1 MKLGYS
7 TWAMPKIPIDTSIK
21 FLSETGYD
29 GITIATL
36 PQFTTSINNLD
47 IEERKRIL
55 NLSKLYSIPITS
67 VMSFTDLMEE
77 NKENLK
83 ENIKF
88 VNDSIDL
95 ANDWG
100 TNYLI
105 TGIGGKPNELENIK
119 KSEEFI
125 EIISELGLIA
135 KSKGVTIA
143 LEPHVDQAVEKPDQ
157 LVELINKINMDSVKA
172 NFDISHFNVQGVDV
186 SESIEKVL
194 PISVACDVKDERG
207 VVPNWSYVAP
217 GEGEFDYTNYLKI
230 MKKAD
235 YRGFITIEIS
245 FQVQANPNYDPLKT
259 AKKSYEIL
267 DRAFKEANIN
277 RK

>member
-67 VMSFTDLMEE
+67 VMSFTNLMEE
-77 NKENLK
+77 NKESLK
-83 ENIKF
+83 NNIKF

-100 TNYLI
+100 TNCLI
-105 TGIGGKPNELENIK
+105 TGIGGKPNELEDIQ

-125 EIISELGLIA
+125 ERISELGLIA

-172 NFDISHFNVQGVDV
+172 NFDISHFNVQGIDV
-186 SESIEKVL
+186 NESIDKVL

-235 YRGFITIEIS
+235 YKGFITIEIS
-245 FQVQANPNYDPLKT
+245 FQVQANRNYDPLAT

-267 DRAFKEANIN
+267 ERAFKEANIN
-277 RK
+277 R

>member
-1 MKLGYS
+1 M
-7 TWAMPKIPIDTSIK
+7 
-21 FLSETGYD
+21 
-29 GITIATL
+29 
-36 PQFTTSINNLD
+36 
-47 IEERKRIL
+47 
-55 NLSKLYSIPITS
+55 
-67 VMSFTDLMEE
+67 
-77 NKENLK
+77 
-83 ENIKF
+83 
-88 VNDSIDL
+88 
-95 ANDWG
+95 
-100 TNYLI
+100 I
-105 TGIGGKPNELENIK
+105 TGIGGKPNELEDIQ

-125 EIISELGLIA
+125 ERISELGLIA

-172 NFDISHFNVQGVDV
+172 NFDISHFNVQGIDV
-186 SESIEKVL
+186 NESIEKVL
-194 PISVACDVKDERG
+194 PISVACDVKDEKG

-235 YRGFITIEIS
+235 YKGFITIEIS
-245 FQVQANPNYDPLKT
+245 FQVQANPNYDPLAT

-277 RK
+277 R

>member
-47 IEERKRIL
+47 MEERKRIL

-217 GEGEFDYTNYLKI
+217 GEDEFDYTNYLKI

-235 YRGFITIEIS
+235 YKGFITIEIS
-245 FQVQANPNYDPLKT
+245 FQVQANPNYDPLET

>member
-55 NLSKLYSIPITS
+55 KLSKLYSIPITS
-67 VMSFTDLMEE
+67 VMSFTNLMEE

-83 ENIKF
+83 NNIKF

-105 TGIGGKPNELENIK
+105 TGIGGKPNELEDMQ

-125 EIISELGLIA
+125 ERISELGLIA

-172 NFDISHFNVQGVDV
+172 NFDISHFNVQGIDV
-186 SESIEKVL
+186 NESIEKVL

-235 YRGFITIEIS
+235 YKGFITIEIS
-245 FQVQANPNYDPLKT
+245 FQVQANPNYDPLAT

-277 RK
+277 R

>member
-55 NLSKLYSIPITS
+55 KLSKLYSIPITS
-67 VMSFTDLMEE
+67 VMSFTNLMEE
-77 NKENLK
+77 NKESLK
-83 ENIKF
+83 NNIKF

-100 TNYLI
+100 TNCLI
-105 TGIGGKPNELENIK
+105 TGIGGKPNELEDIQ
-119 KSEEFI
+119 KSEEFV
-125 EIISELGLIA
+125 ERISELGLKA

-172 NFDISHFNVQGVDV
+172 NFDISHFNVQGIDV
-186 SESIEKVL
+186 NESIDKVL
-194 PISVACDVKDERG
+194 PISVACDVKDEKG

-235 YRGFITIEIS
+235 YKGFITIEIS
-245 FQVQANPNYDPLKT
+245 FQVQANPNYDPLAT

-277 RK
+277 R

>member
-67 VMSFTDLMEE
+67 VMSFTNLMEE

-83 ENIKF
+83 NNIKF

-95 ANDWG
+95 ANDWE

-105 TGIGGKPNELENIK
+105 TGIGGSLMSLRI
-119 KSEEFI
+119 
-125 EIISELGLIA
+125 
-135 KSKGVTIA
+135 
-143 LEPHVDQAVEKPDQ
+143 
-157 LVELINKINMDSVKA
+157 
-172 NFDISHFNVQGVDV
+172 
-186 SESIEKVL
+186 
-194 PISVACDVKDERG
+194 C
-207 VVPNWSYVAP
+207 
-217 GEGEFDYTNYLKI
+217 
-230 MKKAD
+230 KKAKN
-235 YRGFITIEIS
+235 S
-245 FQVQANPNYDPLKT
+245 LK
-259 AKKSYEIL
+259 E
-267 DRAFKEANIN
+267 
-277 RK
+277 

>member
-67 VMSFTDLMEE
+67 VMSFTNLMEG
-77 NKENLK
+77 NKESLK
-83 ENIKF
+83 NNIKF

-105 TGIGGKPNELENIK
+105 TGIGGKPNELEDIQ
-119 KSEEFI
+119 KSEEFV
-125 EIISELGLIA
+125 ERISELGLKA

-157 LVELINKINMDSVKA
+157 LVELINKINLDSVKA
-172 NFDISHFNVQGVDV
+172 NFDIIHFNVQGIDV
-186 SESIEKVL
+186 NESINKVL

-207 VVPNWSYVAP
+207 VVPNWSYVAT

-235 YRGFITIEIS
+235 YKGFITIEIS
-245 FQVQANPNYDPLKT
+245 FQVQANPNYDPLTT

-277 RK
+277 R

>member
-245 FQVQANPNYDPLKT
+245 FQVQANPNYDPLRT

>member
-67 VMSFTDLMEE
+67 VMSFTNLMEE

-83 ENIKF
+83 NNIKF

-105 TGIGGKPNELENIK
+105 TGIGGKPNELEDIK

-125 EIISELGLIA
+125 ERISELGLIA

-172 NFDISHFNVQGVDV
+172 NFDISHFNVQGIDV
-186 SESIEKVL
+186 NESIEKVL

-235 YRGFITIEIS
+235 YKGFITIEIS
-245 FQVQANPNYDPLKT
+245 FQVQANPNYDPLAT

-277 RK
+277 R

>member
-235 YRGFITIEIS
+235 YKGFITIEIS
-245 FQVQANPNYDPLKT
+245 FQVQANPNYDPLET

>member
-67 VMSFTDLMEE
+67 VMSFTNLMEE
-77 NKENLK
+77 NKESLK
-83 ENIKF
+83 NNIKF

-100 TNYLI
+100 TNCLI
-105 TGIGGKPNELENIK
+105 TGIGGKPNELEDIQ
-119 KSEEFI
+119 KSEEFV
-125 EIISELGLIA
+125 ERISELGLKA

-172 NFDISHFNVQGVDV
+172 NFDISHFNVQGIDV
-186 SESIEKVL
+186 NESINKVL

-235 YRGFITIEIS
+235 YKGFITIEIS
-245 FQVQANPNYDPLKT
+245 FQVQANQNYDPLAT

-277 RK
+277 R

>member
-1 MKLGYS
+1 MKLGFS

-67 VMSFTDLMEE
+67 VMSFTNLMEE

-83 ENIKF
+83 NNIKF

-105 TGIGGKPNELENIK
+105 TGIGGKPNELEDIQ
-119 KSEEFI
+119 KSEEFV
-125 EIISELGLIA
+125 ERISELGLKA

-172 NFDISHFNVQGVDV
+172 NFDISHFNVQGIDV
-186 SESIEKVL
+186 NESINKVL

-235 YRGFITIEIS
+235 YKGFITIEIS
-245 FQVQANPNYDPLKT
+245 FQVQANPNYDPLAT

-277 RK
+277 R

>member
-67 VMSFTDLMEE
+67 VMSFTNLMEE
-77 NKENLK
+77 NKESLK
-83 ENIKF
+83 NNIKF

-100 TNYLI
+100 TNCLI
-105 TGIGGKPNELENIK
+105 TGIGGKPNELEDIQ
-119 KSEEFI
+119 KSEEFV
-125 EIISELGLIA
+125 ERISELGLKA

-172 NFDISHFNVQGVDV
+172 NFDISHFNVQGIDV
-186 SESIEKVL
+186 NESIDKVL
-194 PISVACDVKDERG
+194 PISVACDVKDEKG

-235 YRGFITIEIS
+235 YKGFITIEIS
-245 FQVQANPNYDPLKT
+245 FQVQANQNYDPLAT

-277 RK
+277 R

>member
-55 NLSKLYSIPITS
+55 NLSKLYSIPIIS
-67 VMSFTDLMEE
+67 VMSFTNLMEE

-83 ENIKF
+83 NNIKF

-105 TGIGGKPNELENIK
+105 TGIGGKPNELEDIK

-125 EIISELGLIA
+125 ERISELGLIA

-172 NFDISHFNVQGVDV
+172 NFDISHFNVQGIDV
-186 SESIEKVL
+186 NESIEKVL

-235 YRGFITIEIS
+235 YKGFITIEIS
-245 FQVQANPNYDPLKT
+245 FQVQANPNYDPLAT

-277 RK
+277 R

>member
-67 VMSFTDLMEE
+67 VMSFTNLMEE

-83 ENIKF
+83 NNIKF

-105 TGIGGKPNELENIK
+105 TGIGGKPNELEDIQ
-119 KSEEFI
+119 KSEEFV
-125 EIISELGLIA
+125 ERISELGLKA

-172 NFDISHFNVQGVDV
+172 NFDISHFNVQGIDV
-186 SESIEKVL
+186 NESINKVL

-235 YRGFITIEIS
+235 YKGFITIEIS
-245 FQVQANPNYDPLKT
+245 FQVQANPNYDPLAT

-277 RK
+277 R

>member
-67 VMSFTDLMEE
+67 VMSFTNLMEE
-77 NKENLK
+77 NKESLK
-83 ENIKF
+83 NNIKF

-100 TNYLI
+100 TNCLI
-105 TGIGGKPNELENIK
+105 TGIGGKPNELEDIQ
-119 KSEEFI
+119 KSEEFV
-125 EIISELGLIA
+125 ERISELGLKA

-172 NFDISHFNVQGVDV
+172 NFDISHFNVQGIDV
-186 SESIEKVL
+186 NESINKVL

-235 YRGFITIEIS
+235 YKGFITIEIS
-245 FQVQANPNYDPLKT
+245 FQVQANPNYDPLTT

-277 RK
+277 R

>member
-67 VMSFTDLMEE
+67 VMSFTNLMEE

-83 ENIKF
+83 NNIKF

-105 TGIGGKPNELENIK
+105 TGIGGKPNELEDIQ
-119 KSEEFI
+119 KSEEFV
-125 EIISELGLIA
+125 ERISELGLKA

-172 NFDISHFNVQGVDV
+172 NFDISHFNVQGIDV
-186 SESIEKVL
+186 NESINKVL

-235 YRGFITIEIS
+235 YKGFITIEIS
-245 FQVQANPNYDPLKT
+245 FQVQANPNYDPLTT

-277 RK
+277 R

>member
-36 PQFTTSINNLD
+36 PQFTTSINNLNT
-47 IEERKRIL
+47 EERKRIL
-55 NLSKLYSIPITS
+55 GLSKLYSIPITS
-67 VMSFTDLMEE
+67 VMSFTNLMEE

-83 ENIKF
+83 KNIKF

-95 ANDWG
+95 ANDWE

-105 TGIGGKPNELENIK
+105 TGIGGKPNELEDIQ
-119 KSEEFI
+119 KSDKFVER
-125 EIISELGLIA
+125 ISELGLKA

-186 SESIEKVL
+186 NESIQKVL

-235 YRGFITIEIS
+235 YKGFITIEIS
-245 FQVQANPNYDPLKT
+245 FQVQANPNYDPLAT

-277 RK
+277 R

>member
-67 VMSFTDLMEE
+67 VMSFTNLMEE
-77 NKENLK
+77 NKENLRN
-83 ENIKF
+83 NIKF

-100 TNYLI
+100 TNYFI
-105 TGIGGKPNELENIK
+105 TGIGGKPNELEDIQ

-125 EIISELGLIA
+125 ERISELGLMA

-172 NFDISHFNVQGVDV
+172 NFDISHFNVQGIDV
-186 SESIEKVL
+186 NESIEKVL

-235 YRGFITIEIS
+235 YKGFITIEIS
-245 FQVQANPNYDPLKT
+245 FQVQANPNYDPLTT

-277 RK
+277 R

>member
-67 VMSFTDLMEE
+67 VMSFTNLMEE

-83 ENIKF
+83 NNIKF

-105 TGIGGKPNELENIK
+105 TGIGGKPNELEDIQ
-119 KSEEFI
+119 KSEEFV
-125 EIISELGLIA
+125 ERISELGLKA

-172 NFDISHFNVQGVDV
+172 NFDISHFNVQGIDV
-186 SESIEKVL
+186 NESIEKVL

-235 YRGFITIEIS
+235 YKGFITIEIS
-245 FQVQANPNYDPLKT
+245 FQVQANPNYDPLET

-277 RK
+277 R

>member
-67 VMSFTDLMEE
+67 VMSFTNLMEE
-77 NKENLK
+77 NKESLK
-83 ENIKF
+83 NNIKF

-100 TNYLI
+100 TNCLI
-105 TGIGGKPNELENIK
+105 TGIGGKPNELEDIQ

-125 EIISELGLIA
+125 ERISELGLMA

-172 NFDISHFNVQGVDV
+172 NFDISHFNVQGIDV
-186 SESIEKVL
+186 NESIDKVL
-194 PISVACDVKDERG
+194 PISVACDVKDEKG

-235 YRGFITIEIS
+235 YKGFITIEIS
-245 FQVQANPNYDPLKT
+245 FQVQANQNYDPLAT

-277 RK
+277 R

>member
-245 FQVQANPNYDPLKT
+245 FQVQANPNYDPLET

>member
-235 YRGFITIEIS
+235 YKGFITIEIS

>member
-67 VMSFTDLMEE
+67 VMSFTNLMEE

-83 ENIKF
+83 NNIKF

-95 ANDWG
+95 ANDLE

-105 TGIGGKPNELENIK
+105 TGIGGKSNELEDMQ

-125 EIISELGLIA
+125 ERISELGLIA

-172 NFDISHFNVQGVDV
+172 NFDISHFNVQGIDV
-186 SESIEKVL
+186 NESIEKVL

-235 YRGFITIEIS
+235 YKGFITIEIS
-245 FQVQANPNYDPLKT
+245 FQVQANPNYDPLET

-277 RK
+277 R

>member
-1 MKLGYS
+1 
-7 TWAMPKIPIDTSIK
+7 
-21 FLSETGYD
+21 
-29 GITIATL
+29 
-36 PQFTTSINNLD
+36 
-47 IEERKRIL
+47 
-55 NLSKLYSIPITS
+55 
-67 VMSFTDLMEE
+67 
-77 NKENLK
+77 
-83 ENIKF
+83 
-88 VNDSIDL
+88 
-95 ANDWG
+95 
-100 TNYLI
+100 
-105 TGIGGKPNELENIK
+105 
-119 KSEEFI
+119 
-125 EIISELGLIA
+125 
-135 KSKGVTIA
+135 
-143 LEPHVDQAVEKPDQ
+143 
-157 LVELINKINMDSVKA
+157 MDSVKA

-235 YRGFITIEIS
+235 YKGFITIEIS
-245 FQVQANPNYDPLKT
+245 FQVQANPNYDPLET

>member
-67 VMSFTDLMEE
+67 VMSFTNLMEE

-83 ENIKF
+83 NNIKF

-95 ANDWG
+95 ANDWE

-105 TGIGGKPNELENIK
+105 TGIGGKPNELEDIQ

-125 EIISELGLIA
+125 ERISELGLIA

-172 NFDISHFNVQGVDV
+172 NFDISHFNVQGIDV
-186 SESIEKVL
+186 NESIKKVL

-235 YRGFITIEIS
+235 YKGFITIEIS
-245 FQVQANPNYDPLKT
+245 FQVQANPNYDPLAT

-277 RK
+277 R

>member
-67 VMSFTDLMEE
+67 VMSFTNLMEE
-77 NKENLK
+77 NKESLK
-83 ENIKF
+83 NNIKF

-105 TGIGGKPNELENIK
+105 TGIGGKPNELEDIQ
-119 KSEEFI
+119 KSEEFV
-125 EIISELGLIA
+125 ERISELGLKA

-172 NFDISHFNVQGVDV
+172 NFDISHFNVQGIDV
-186 SESIEKVL
+186 NESIEKVL

-235 YRGFITIEIS
+235 YKGFITIEIS
-245 FQVQANPNYDPLKT
+245 FQVQANPNYDPLAT

-277 RK
+277 R

>member
-67 VMSFTDLMEE
+67 VMSFTNLMEE
-77 NKENLK
+77 NKESLK
-83 ENIKF
+83 NNIKF

-105 TGIGGKPNELENIK
+105 TGIGGKPNELEDIQ
-119 KSEEFI
+119 KSEEFV
-125 EIISELGLIA
+125 ERISELGLKA

-172 NFDISHFNVQGVDV
+172 NFDISHFNVQGIDV
-186 SESIEKVL
+186 NESINKVL

-235 YRGFITIEIS
+235 YKGFITIEIS
-245 FQVQANPNYDPLKT
+245 FQVQANPNYDPLAT

-277 RK
+277 R

>member
-67 VMSFTDLMEE
+67 VMSFTNLMEE
-77 NKENLK
+77 NKESLK
-83 ENIKF
+83 NNIKF

-105 TGIGGKPNELENIK
+105 TGIGGKPNELEDIQ

-125 EIISELGLIA
+125 ERISELGLMA

-172 NFDISHFNVQGVDV
+172 NFDISHFNVQGIDV
-186 SESIEKVL
+186 NESIEKVL

-235 YRGFITIEIS
+235 YKGFITIEIS
-245 FQVQANPNYDPLKT
+245 FQVQANPNYDPLAT

-277 RK
+277 R

>member
-47 IEERKRIL
+47 MEERKRIL

-235 YRGFITIEIS
+235 YKGFITIEIS